1 MRPYILLLSIIILL
15 FASENLCADTPSVT
29 FGDIEVDTNSTF
41 NGRPAIKVNVATT
54 IKGAKNQDLICRL
67 FIYDSNKDFLKSR
80 TSVYKYGLTDYYVRN
95 IDLKPGYDN
104 TSYNSIF
111 YYIEPSELI
120 LTTGNYQAAV
130 FIIDSR
136 TDQTLSGGLS
146 TKSFTYTERNASAT
160 STASASRTST
170 PSTKSASTSTAPV
183 KTSTGHTY
191 YYFESSKSGNV
202 GLASI
207 YDVDEKY
214 GGGQTLTGFGNV
226 FVYVGMVNGRHKW
239 STYTIQHIYEEK
251 RIPGFANPI
260 KIGTGRSKM
269 IPDDRT
275 VIFTAPDMSAVYTI
289 TDTYDKRISR
299 DRWASRNK
307 ASSATTSGNTQ
318 GPAYINSS
326 TSTTTYDT
334 NRSQYAQCRHCHGSG
349 RCSTCN
355 GTGDRGD
362 SHNLKPNEVV
372 WRCTTCSG
380 TGKCMFCNGLGKI
393 RN

>member
-1 MRPYILLLSIIILL
+1 MRPYILLLSILILL
-15 FASENLCADTPSVT
+15 FASGNLWAETPSVT
-29 FGDIEVDTNSTF
+29 FGDIVVNTNSTF
-41 NGRPAIKVNVATT
+41 NGRPAIKVNLATT
-54 IKGAKNQDLICRL
+54 INGAKNKDLICRL

-80 TSVYKYGLTDYYVRN
+80 TSAYKYGLTDYYVRN
-95 IDLKPGYDN
+95 IDLKPHYDN
-104 TSYNSIF
+104 AIYNSIF

-130 FIIDSR
+130 FIIDSQ
-136 TDQTLSGGLS
+136 TNQTLSGGLS
-146 TKSFTYTERNASAT
+146 TKSFTYAEQNASVA
-160 STASASRTST
+160 STTGANRTST
-170 PSTKSASTSTAPV
+170 TSAKSASKPTAPV
-183 KTSTGHTY
+183 KTSTAY

-202 GLASI
+202 DLASI

-214 GGGQTLTGFGNV
+214 GGGQTLNGFGNL
-226 FVYVGMVNGRHKW
+226 FMYVGMVNGRQKW
-239 STYTIQHIYEEK
+239 STYTTQLIYEEK
-251 RIPGFANPI
+251 HIPGFANPI

-269 IPDDRT
+269 IPDNKT

-299 DRWASRNK
+299 DRWVSRDK

-318 GPAYINSS
+318 GPTHDNTS
-326 TSTTTYDT
+326 TSATTYDT

-362 SHNLKPNEVV
+362 SHNFKPNEVV